1 MTSQMYRLKCLCS
14 LQDDINYEMTGVR
27 VNALCPGLVNTSL
40 LEQIKTAKATGP
52 EDLGTEFRNIKA
64 MEYVYYIVF

>member
-40 LEQIKTAKATGP
+40 LKQIKTAKATGL
-52 EDLGTEFRNIKA
+52 EDLGTEFGNIKA